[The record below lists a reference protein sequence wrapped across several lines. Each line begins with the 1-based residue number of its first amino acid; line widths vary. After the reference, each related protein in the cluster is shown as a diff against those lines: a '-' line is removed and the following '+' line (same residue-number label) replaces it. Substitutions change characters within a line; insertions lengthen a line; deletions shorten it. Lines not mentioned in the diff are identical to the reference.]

1 MNNKI
6 LFKVMTTAALL
17 STLAFPVSAATELND
32 INGSYA
38 KDAINELLQ
47 AGIING
53 KGDGKFDPTGKIS
66 RQDLAIIL
74 AKSLNLETQSAPAT
88 ATFTDVPA
96 THYSYQFVE
105 AAAKAGLIKGQ
116 GDGKFG
122 TGQNLSRQD
131 MAVLFVRALGVDA
144 AGKGTDLKFSDA
156 GQIAD
161 YAKDAVAAALELG
174 LISGNTNG
182 TFNPAGNAERQA
194 VALVASKFIKKA
206 EELKNEA
213 SPPAENPDKESG
225 TTQPQTPATTTP
237 PANPGSTGSSS
248 SSGGGTTNP
257 GTDPDYSELAA
268 PSLAFSDS
276 KTLAFTY
283 SETLDTTHVPTTDDI
298 RITSKD
304 GDQSFPLSIRSI
316 AIEGKSV
323 FVKLERTQAL
333 DTEVEASYQPL
344 DSGRAIRSA
353 SGKLSPVFS
362 NKQVVY
368 RTDDPLA
375 LLSKVIDEAQGLL
388 SSAEGNSGNTT
399 GKYSPFAVE
408 SLSGAVITAVEVQ
421 HDTLATKERIKEA
434 IHSLNQALDEFKGSM
449 IQPLEI
455 SQVAGEFLLKPGTAT
470 KIVPAE
476 GNNTYTKQSLKNLI
490 RVQRNGED
498 QLFTTVN
505 NSEAVSLGLV
515 TNGEVIG
522 SIEVRSS
529 DEQWVTVNNLGSEG
543 LSVSANASATEQS
556 GADLIFTVREAG
568 TIAKEVIIP
577 VRFDAQKPTVTSATY
592 DSGVMTVTLDEPLYN
607 IGYEAPLPGSIRVNY
622 LLTGDP
628 AHPIP
633 LDLTDF
639 TIAHRNGEDT
649 IVIAL
654 TDEGMMKFPP
664 FPLPVPVPAFQIVFN
679 QMGDFVGNKPEPVNI
694 PIPFSNPVPLPPY
707 EQD

>member
-6 LFKVMTTAALL
+6 IFKVMTTAALL
-17 STLAFPVSAATELND
+17 SAFAFPVSAAAELTD

-38 KDAINELLQ
+38 KDAINELVQ

-53 KGDGKFDPTGKIS
+53 KGEGKFDPTGKIS
-66 RQDLAIIL
+66 RQDFAIIL
-74 AKSLNLETQSAPAT
+74 AKSLNLDLQSAPAT

-96 THYSYQFVE
+96 SHYSYQFVE

-122 TGQNLSRQD
+122 LGQNLSRQD

-144 AGKGTDLKFSDA
+144 AGKGADLKFSDA
-156 GQIAD
+156 ALIAD
-161 YAKDAVAAALELG
+161 YAKDAVAAALELR
-174 LISGNTNG
+174 LISGNTDG

-194 VALVASKFIKKA
+194 VAQVASKFLKKA
-206 EELKNEA
+206 EELKNQT
-213 SPPAENPDKESG
+213 PPPSENPG
-225 TTQPQTPATTTP
+225 TGSQTSPPQTPAPTTP
-237 PANPGSTGSSS
+237 PATTGNTGGSGGSNGSSGG
-248 SSGGGTTNP
+248 GGGTTNP
-257 GTDPDYSELAA
+257 GTNPDTTTLAA
-268 PSLAFSDS
+268 PSLSFSDS
-276 KTLAFTY
+276 STIAVAY
-283 SETLDTTHVPTTDDI
+283 SETLDTTHVPTKEDI
-298 RITSKD
+298 KVSGMD
-304 GDQSFPLSIRSI
+304 GEQIYPLSIQSI
-316 AIEGKSV
+316 AIQGKSV
-323 FVKLERTQAL
+323 LVKLERGQAL
-333 DTEVEASYQPL
+333 DAEVEVSYQPL
-344 DSGRAIRSA
+344 DPDRAIRSA

-408 SLSGAVITAVEVQ
+408 YLGSAVNTAIEVQ
-421 HDTLATKERIKEA
+421 HDSMATEERIKEA
-434 IHSLNQALDEFKGSM
+434 IDALNQALDEFEGSL
-449 IQPLEI
+449 IQPLEVT
-455 SQVAGEFLLKPGTAT
+455 QVAGEFFLKPGTAT

-490 RVQRNGED
+490 QVQRNGED
-498 QLFTTVN
+498 QFFTTVN
-505 NSEAVSLGLV
+505 NSEDASLGLM

-529 DEQWVTVNNLGSEG
+529 DEQWVTVSNMGSDG
-543 LSVSANASATEQS
+543 LSVSASASATEQS
-556 GADLIFTVREAG
+556 EAELIFTVTEAG
-568 TIAKEVIIP
+568 TTVKEVIIP
-577 VRFDAQKPTVTSATY
+577 VRFDAQKPTATSATY
-592 DSGVMTVTLDEPLYN
+592 DSGVMTVTMDEPLYT
-607 IGYEAPLPGSIRVNY
+607 IGYETPLPGSIRVDY
-622 LLTGDP
+622 LLAGDP

-649 IVIAL
+649 IIIAL
-654 TDEGMMKFPP
+654 TTEGMMKYPP
-664 FPLPVPVPAFQIVFN
+664 FPLPVPAFQIVFN
-679 QMGDFVGNKPEPVNI
+679 QMGDFVGNKPEPVII
-694 PIPFSNPVPLPPY
+694 PISFPLPPY